1 MLWKEKK
8 NLGDLRDFY
17 AWILTRTN
25 GDKVF
30 SDNIDFILEQKYP
43 ETIIDFL
50 GYIKGRNPELNMKLN
65 DVLKSHAN
73 GIARVMLQEV
83 SDDPRIEDYV
93 KTLEIMTAET
103 LESEEKDY
111 SDIERI
117 AVGTGDFSNIYKIG
131 NKILKVGAPRGE
143 FKIPNHR
150 RILQP
155 IVRKSF
161 KDENGDSLACV
172 EITQRV
178 DTDIQRSVSKEDVY
192 EV

>member
-1 MLWKEKK
+1 
-8 NLGDLRDFY
+8 
-17 AWILTRTN
+17 
-25 GDKVF
+25 
-30 SDNIDFILEQKYP
+30 LEQKYP

-83 SDDPRIEDYV
+83 SEDPRIEDYV

-117 AVGTGDFSNIYKIG
+117 AVGTGDLAIRF
-131 NKILKVGAPRGE
+131 LKLELQEASLKFQITGE
-143 FKIPNHR
+143 YYN
-150 RILQP
+150 Q
-155 IVRKSF
+155 
-161 KDENGDSLACV
+161 
-172 EITQRV
+172 
-178 DTDIQRSVSKEDVY
+178 
-192 EV
+192 